1 MNKKLLVTLVI
12 IALTF
17 FYVLPQ
23 VFATEFFSIIADV
36 YRNDTVKLKS
46 FEIRNLEGVVFERG
60 EGDYSFVLFSNDKK
74 LYENKMIIEF
84 EAIGGEVDEQGNM
97 RPVYVTVDPQEVY
110 VRLPHYENATKVE
123 IYHLDNRIFTY
134 EICNN
139 NNQCEPPIGENT
151 INCPQDCPITT
162 TTTVPTGKPSGSF
175 LIYLIIIGITIAAI
189 VFFLSKLKIVK

>member
-84 EAIGGEVDEQGNM
+84 EAMGGEVDEQGNM

-139 NNQCEPPIGENT
+139 NNQCEPSIGENT
-151 INCPQDCPITT
+151 INCLQDCPTT
-162 TTTVPTGKPSGSF
+162 TTIPVPKPSTSIY
-175 LIYLIIIGITIAAI
+175 IYLIIIVIIIAVIA
-189 VFFLSKLKIVK
+189 VFFLRRIKIVR